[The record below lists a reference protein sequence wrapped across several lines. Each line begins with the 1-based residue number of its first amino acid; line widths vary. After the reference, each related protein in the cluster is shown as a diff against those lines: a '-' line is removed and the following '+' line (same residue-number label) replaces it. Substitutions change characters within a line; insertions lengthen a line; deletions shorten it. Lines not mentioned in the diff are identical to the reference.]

1 MRDAGEYRAHRRELL
16 GLIERLALT
25 PELGIDPLA
34 LGHVPH
40 DRGQELDGS
49 VGPAMGD
56 GDDRDGDLAPVA
68 REQHRLARPQAV
80 ADQRRP
86 DLVVDDGPQPFWR
99 QAGDGVS
106 ERVLRRESQQS
117 LARGIEIEQA
127 SRQIRDRDQIGRRL
141 QDRGEP
147 LARLELEPQAM
158 VEPRV
163 LDGDRGV
170 IGQCEQEALLDGGE
184 LARPLAADRQH
195 GHQALGPDERRGQ
208 GLS

>member
-1 MRDAGEYRAHRRELL
+1 MSHPGEDRAHRRELL
-16 GLIERLALT
+16 GLIEGLTLT

-56 GDDRDGDLAPVA
+56 GDDRDGHLAPVA
-68 REQHRLARPQAV
+68 REQHGLARPEAV

-86 DLVVDDGPQPFWR
+86 DLVVDDGPQPFRR

-147 LARLELEPQAM
+147 LARLELEPQAT

-184 LARPLAADRQH
+184 LARPRAADRQH